1 MSYVLRANS
10 DLGTGEWVKPWSGT
24 NGGNCVEAKKLS
36 DGRVAVRQST
46 EPDGP
51 ALIYTLGNSPLS
63 SPGLSLVKRTS
74 SSPDP
79 GRL

>member
-24 NGGNCVEAKKLS
+24 NGGNCVEAKKLP

-46 EPDGP
+46 APDGP
-51 ALIYTLGNSPLS
+51 ALIYTLGEFSAFVDGAKSGEADFL
-63 SPGLSLVKRTS
+63 LT
-74 SSPDP
+74 
-79 GRL
+79 